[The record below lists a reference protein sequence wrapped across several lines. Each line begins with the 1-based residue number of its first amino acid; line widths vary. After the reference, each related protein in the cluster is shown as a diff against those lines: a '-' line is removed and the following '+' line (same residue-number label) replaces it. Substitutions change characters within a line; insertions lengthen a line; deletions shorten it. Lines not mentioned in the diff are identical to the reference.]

1 MCYTNRDYRREEQAR
16 RERQEELRRQ
26 RDKEAREA
34 RQKFADRDKDRV
46 LVKS

>member
-26 RDKEAREA
+26 RDEESRKA
-34 RQKFADRDKDRV
+34 QKKHADRDRDRV
-46 LVKS
+46 LAKS

>member
-16 RERQEELRRQ
+16 RERREELRRQ
-26 RDKEAREA
+26 RSNEAREA
-34 RQKFADRDKDRV
+34 QKKFADRDKDRV